1 MLIKYNTASSV
12 RGGKGTCEPSQ
23 LTVAKTQ
30 TQHRAHPLNDDDDE
44 DSDDDHDHH
53 DDHDKDEDEDV

>member
-30 TQHRAHPLNDDDDE
+30 TQHRAHPLNDDDDG
-44 DSDDDHDHH
+44 DDHDHH
-53 DDHDKDEDEDV
+53 DDHDKDEDVDV